1 VPPRREFRST
11 VGVTTANENIEPNRA
26 RLSGALIS
34 IAINPDKMKSQ
45 TISDCV
51 TAVVSASAAKITHS
65 SKSLPTVVR
74 TSFIALR
81 TIIAMTAEPMP

>member
-1 VPPRREFRST
+1 
-11 VGVTTANENIEPNRA
+11 
-26 RLSGALIS
+26 
-34 IAINPDKMKSQ
+34 MKSQ